1 MTAPLTIE
9 QVPSADLGADRMDE
23 VRRLC
28 DAAYGE
34 ATGPYF
40 EAIGA
45 GVHLLGLREGE
56 LVSHLMWV
64 TRWLEPEGTRP
75 LKAAYVEQVATRPA
89 EQGRGY
95 ATRLLEALAPRLS
108 DFELGALCPA
118 TDGLYLRVGWRYW
131 RGPLFVRQEG
141 SRIPTPDERVMILDL
156 PRTPALNLDG
166 PLSVEW
172 RPGEVW

>member
-1 MTAPLTIE
+1 MTPTLTIK
-9 QVPSADLGADRMDE
+9 QVPSADLGANRMDE

-28 DAAYGE
+28 DVAYGE
-34 ATGPYF
+34 ASGPYF

-64 TRWLEPEGTRP
+64 TRWLEPEGSRP
-75 LKAAYVEQVATRPA
+75 LKAAYVEQVATRPT

-95 ATRLLEALAPRLS
+95 ATSLLEALAPRLS

-118 TDGLYLRVGWRYW
+118 TDGVYLRVGWRYW

-141 SRIPTPDERVMILDL
+141 SLIPTPEERVMILVL
-156 PRTPALNLDG
+156 PWTPVLNLDA

-172 RPGEVW
+172 RPGDVW

>member
-1 MTAPLTIE
+1 MTPPLTIE

-28 DAAYGE
+28 DAAYSE
-34 ATGPYF
+34 ASGPYF

-64 TRWLEPEGTRP
+64 TRWLE
-75 LKAAYVEQVATRPA
+75 
-89 EQGRGY
+89 
-95 ATRLLEALAPRLS
+95 
-108 DFELGALCPA
+108 LGALCPA

-141 SRIPTPDERVMILDL
+141 SLISTPEERVMILDL
-156 PRTPALNLDG
+156 PRTPVLNLDA
-166 PLSVEW
+166 PLSVAW
-172 RPGEVW
+172 RPGDVW